1 MDLKEKVDNVINTIR
16 PGLQSHGGDIE
27 LVEILEDEKALLV
40 NLTGACQGCPM
51 STLTIKNFVEKR
63 ITEEIPEIKEVR
75 LANG

>member
-1 MDLKEKVDNVINTIR
+1 
-16 PGLQSHGGDIE
+16 
-27 LVEILEDEKALLV
+27 
-40 NLTGACQGCPM
+40 M